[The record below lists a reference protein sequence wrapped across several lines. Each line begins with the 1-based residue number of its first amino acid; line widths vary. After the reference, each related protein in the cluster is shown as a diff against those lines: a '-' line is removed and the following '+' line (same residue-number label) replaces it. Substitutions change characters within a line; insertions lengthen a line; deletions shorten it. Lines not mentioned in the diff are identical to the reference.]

1 MLAIRQDEG
10 EAGAYPASVVATIL
24 VLSGCSA
31 VGKSTV
37 SELLRMEVDASLHIP
52 SDVFCRFFDDP
63 FPDPATPEGARRY
76 KYIGAAQAAAATQFA
91 LGGYTVILDGPIS
104 PEGVDG
110 MAEIC
115 GRRGVKVHYAVLR
128 TGLDTCLQRSRRRDP
143 VGPADLDAFKA
154 LHSRFAH
161 LAHREGHAID
171 ASGPPEQVAD
181 AVLSAFRSSRLAL
194 T

>member
-1 MLAIRQDEG
+1 
-10 EAGAYPASVVATIL
+10 VAAPIL

-37 SELLRMEVDASLHIP
+37 SELLRTTIAASLHMP

-76 KYIGAAQAAAATQFA
+76 EYIGAAQAAAAAQFA
-91 LGGYTVILDGPIS
+91 LGGYTVILDGPMF

-110 MAEIC
+110 MAEMC
-115 GRRGVKVHYAVLR
+115 GHRGVKVHYAVLR
-128 TGLDTCLQRSRRRDP
+128 TDLDTCLQRWRRRDP
-143 VGPADLDAFKA
+143 AGPVDLDGFRA
-154 LHSRFAH
+154 LHSRFAG

-171 ASGPPEQVAD
+171 ASGSPEQVAD
-181 AVLSAFRSSRLAL
+181 AVMTAFRSSRLAL

>member
-1 MLAIRQDEG
+1 
-10 EAGAYPASVVATIL
+10 VVAPIL

-37 SELLRMEVDASLHIP
+37 SELLTKAVDASLHMR

-63 FPDPATPEGARRY
+63 FPDPATPEGAHRY
-76 KYIGAAQAAAATQFA
+76 EYIGAAQAAAATQFA
-91 LGGYTVILDGPIS
+91 LGGYTVILDGPVF
-104 PEGVDG
+104 PKGVDG

-115 GRRGVKVHYAVLR
+115 GRRGVRVHYAVLR
-128 TGLDTCLQRSRRRDP
+128 TDLDTCLQRSRRRDP
-143 VGPADLDAFKA
+143 AGPADLGGFSA
-154 LHSRFAH
+154 LHSRFAD

-181 AVLSAFRSSRLAL
+181 AVLTAFRSFRLAV